1 MRRLSF
7 FFALA
12 LATPCLA
19 ADLSTFGITEI
30 QNLTD
35 VQATSVRGL
44 GMSTYVKSVATQSFA
59 LSIAD
64 KDSGSVIN
72 MNSNSQMLSHDG
84 ADLSEGASGA
94 SQAVGSI
101 AQAGIQFGDAS
112 FKLGDFSFDLSGF
125 TSVSQ
130 SNMAAGPSGVFNFS
144 GLVAGN

>member
-1 MRRLSF
+1 MK
-7 FFALA
+7 ALFL
-12 LATPCLA
+12 LATLAITTPCLA
-19 ADLSTFGITEI
+19 ADLSSFGITNLQDISDI
-30 QNLTD
+30 Q
-35 VQATSVRGL
+35 AASVRGQ

-94 SQAVGSI
+94 SQAVGSV

-112 FKLGDFSFDLSGF
+112 FKLGDFSFDMSGF

-130 SNMAAGPSGVFNFS
+130 SNMAAGPSGVFDFS